1 MIAVRFEIRI
11 AANTSVWSGLG
22 LVGVAVMLAIVKV
35 CHAALDARI
44 VAQWEHT
51 KLLHTFTNNYFF
63 T

>member
-1 MIAVRFEIRI
+1 
-11 AANTSVWSGLG
+11 
-22 LVGVAVMLAIVKV
+22 MLAIVKV